1 MNIPNILSVIR
12 IILIPIFT
20 IEFVYSNN
28 YFVAGVI
35 LVVSGI
41 TDCLDGYI
49 ARRFNMITD
58 IGKVLDPIAD
68 KLTQL
73 MAVFC
78 LAMEGHI
85 AMWILFAFLAFK
97 DIALV
102 IGGIAIYKKKDVV
115 VSSNRYG
122 KIATIIFYIAV
133 TLMVLFHS
141 NITETWTNLVG
152 ALLILAG
159 AVAFGGYISYFF
171 SIKSK
176 KLNKVLAKRKNIC
189 YNNRRCIKLIK
200 MCMLFL

>member
-1 MNIPNILSVIR
+1 MSIPNILSVIR

-28 YFVAGVI
+28 YVVAGVI
-35 LVVSGI
+35 LVISGI

-102 IGGIAIYKKKDVV
+102 VGGIAIYKKKDVV

-122 KIATIIFYIAV
+122 KLATIIFYIAI

-176 KLNKVLAKRKNIC
+176 K
-189 YNNRRCIKLIK
+189 IK
-200 MCMLFL
+200 